1 MCGLTGF
8 WSPAHFGSAAAARGI
23 VEAMRDRLTHR
34 GPDDHGT
41 WIDAESGIAFG
52 FRRLSII
59 DLSPAG
65 HQPMAS
71 ADGRFVAMMN
81 GEIYNFAE
89 LRAEIDA
96 ARGGHPWRGH
106 SDTEVLVEAI
116 DEWGIERALGRAN
129 GMFAIAVWDRRENSL
144 SLARDRIGKK
154 PMYYGWMGGHFLFG
168 SELKALRAHPAFDG
182 RLSTEALSGFLQIGY
197 VVGRRTI
204 FAGLSKLP
212 GGHILRLDAR
222 AAGRR
227 ESPEPSPY
235 WDLRGVAEN
244 GLDAQAAGRP
254 AQQEEFEAL
263 LRDSVALRM
272 VADVPVGSFLSGGI
286 DSSLVTALMAKGSAG
301 AVHSFAIGF
310 NVREW
315 DEAPHARAVA
325 EHLGT
330 QHEEAYLGAA
340 DIQDM
345 IRDIAEVCDEPLA
358 DDSIVPTTLLCRLAR
373 RQVTVALSGDGGDE
387 LLAGYARYAAVND
400 WLERRQ
406 GLPRPVRAL
415 ASLVSG
421 GLAPAAERL
430 GQMRVARRL
439 RLLDCL
445 MGSGDP
451 DEVHRMLVSQTLE
464 ADSFLAS
471 PAGLP
476 NPLEDPRYLLGR
488 STPIDRMGFT
498 DLTSYLTDDILAKVD
513 RASMSTSLEVRCPLL
528 DYRVIEMSWRFP
540 TAAKYAAGEGKL
552 PLRQLLYRHVPRALV
567 DRPKRGFG
575 APVEVWLRDELR
587 DWAETLMSPAALA
600 RHGLLDV
607 RACRK
612 LWEDFLHRNHSFNRV
627 IWNLLMFQA
636 WHASLDHARPQPFS
650 GQEPWQPDAT
660 DARAAADRFVPN

>member
-8 WSPAHFGSAAAARGI
+8 WSPARFGGEEAARGI

-41 WIDAESGIAFG
+41 WIDAERGIAFG

-65 HQPMAS
+65 HQPMVS

-81 GEIYNFAE
+81 GEIYNFTE

-96 ARGGHPWRGH
+96 ARCGHRWRGH
-106 SDTEVLVEAI
+106 SDTEVLVEAVG
-116 DEWGIERALGRAN
+116 EWGLERALGRAN
-129 GMFAIAVWDRRENSL
+129 GMFALAVWDRRENTL
-144 SLARDRIGKK
+144 LLARDRIGKK
-154 PMYYGWMGGHFLFG
+154 PMYYGWMDGHFLFG

-197 VVGRRTI
+197 IVGRRTI

-222 AAGRR
+222 AAARG
-227 ESPEPSPY
+227 ELPEPTPY
-235 WDLRGVAEN
+235 WDLRAVAEA

-254 AQQEEFEAL
+254 AVQEEFEAL
-263 LRDSVALRM
+263 LRDAVALRT

-286 DSSLVTALMAKGSAG
+286 DSSLVTALMTEASGG
-301 AVHSFAIGF
+301 PVHSFAIGF

-325 EHLGT
+325 GHLGT
-330 QHEEAYLGAA
+330 VHEEAYLGPS

-387 LLAGYARYAAVND
+387 LLAGYARYAAVNG
-400 WLERRQ
+400 WLERRR
-406 GLPRPVRAL
+406 GLPGLLRA
-415 ASLVSG
+415 AAGLVSG

-430 GQMRVARRL
+430 GQVRMARRL

-451 DEVHRMLVSQTLE
+451 DAVHRMLVSQTLD
-464 ADSFLAS
+464 ADLLLAN
-471 PAGLP
+471 PTRLP
-476 NPLEDPRYLLGR
+476 NPLDDPRYRLGR

-498 DLTSYLTDDILAKVD
+498 DLATYLTDDILAKVD

-528 DYRVIEMSWRFP
+528 DYRVIEASWRFP
-540 TAAKYAAGEGKL
+540 TAAKYAAGEGKR
-552 PLRQLLYRHVPRALV
+552 PLRQLLYKHVPRALV

-575 APVEVWLRDELR
+575 APVEVWLRSELR
-587 DWAETLMSPAALA
+587 DWAEALMSPTSLA

-607 RACRK
+607 RACRT
-612 LWEDFLHRNHSFNRV
+612 LWENFLYRNHSFNRV

-636 WHASLDHARPQPFS
+636 WHASLDHARPEPFS
-650 GQEPWQPDAT
+650 GQPPWRPDAP